1 MNSASLRGL
10 RNVLFLSASV
20 LLLAQSPP
28 EATRVLYVADPA
40 RGEPAAI
47 PPYLS
52 IVKVPMSDFVQGQR
66 NASYY
71 LQVSNAI
78 GSATTSGTVTVT
90 EVPSASLTLQSMRG
104 PGWQCS
110 GDTCTRSDA
119 LPGD

>member
-52 IVKVPMSDFVQGQR
+52 NVKVPMSDFVQGQR
-66 NASYY
+66 YASYY
-71 LQVSNAI
+71 LQV
-78 GSATTSGTVTVT
+78 
-90 EVPSASLTLQSMRG
+90 SASLTLQSMRG